1 MKFKPGRLFF
11 FFFLIKRNQIKSRGI
26 CTPDMT
32 ASVLEGIHPSHL
44 VSATTVRSPCR
55 RQAAHH
61 LKLKESHS
69 ITDCSQGALVWH
81 NQIPHPENT
90 QRFTE
95 STQRCLKG
103 GAKSTYLSQ
112 CCLQSVRI
120 AALPLGE
127 MKRNSPFLLTSGL
140 TKILRDIKNKEICRN
155 ILVLHKILN
164 LCKPFFKKNEDSLEK
179 ALECVFLIYIHWC
192 FHTYLWKHITKEPG
206 FKPIKKRGTNTQLL
220 YVRKETA
227 WDHSTFLGLCCNSPI
242 LVTFWK
248 QKSSISTVMLNVQ

>member
-1 MKFKPGRLFF
+1 MYPRYDCFSFGR
-11 FFFLIKRNQIKSRGI
+11 
-26 CTPDMT
+26 
-32 ASVLEGIHPSHL
+32 HPPITS
-44 VSATTVRSPCR
+44 TVRSPCR
-55 RQAAHH
+55 RQATHH

-95 STQRCLKG
+95 STQHCLKG

-179 ALECVFLIYIHWC
+179 ALECVFFNIHTLMLSYIFMKTHNQRTRLQTHQKERNKHPAPICKEGNCLGSQYISWTLLQFSHIGNILETEVQY
-192 FHTYLWKHITKEPG
+192 FHSHAECSVFPFGAEMRVLAM
-206 FKPIKKRGTNTQLL
+206 F
-220 YVRKETA
+220 
-227 WDHSTFLGLCCNSPI
+227 
-242 LVTFWK
+242 
-248 QKSSISTVMLNVQ
+248 